1 MVEGGGRILPLTMQ
15 AREGSECMNKSL
27 SIFISFFIS
36 LFVGSDLGHDNY
48 PPGGGQ
54 NVGALRG
61 EDL

>member
-1 MVEGGGRILPLTMQ
+1 
-15 AREGSECMNKSL
+15 MNKSL
-27 SIFISFFIS
+27 SIFISLFIS
-36 LFVGSDLGHDNY
+36 LFVGSDLGHDND